1 MSFLHMSGG
10 ARLLWILRRAHEV
23 HGGPAYLSE
32 LRSIASTLIEQGC
45 ISCAL
50 EKRSGACPQRSEDSR
65 RGALRRVSP
74 RVTRG

>member
-32 LRSIASTLIEQGC
+32 LRSIAGTLIEQGC
-45 ISCAL
+45 IFCAL

-65 RGALRRVSP
+65 RCASRRVSP
-74 RVTRG
+74 PE